1 MKKDRSNCCG
11 TMQSIEFDQ
20 DIKNMEKDLIEL
32 RKNSGMIL
40 SDELI
45 LREELNELTIEFK

>member
-1 MKKDRSNCCG
+1 
-11 TMQSIEFDQ
+11 MQSIEFDQ

-45 LREELNELTIEFK
+45 LREELNELKTEFK